1 LLAGY
6 VKDRTEDK
14 KFEGFKN
21 LQTLFGSV

>member
-6 VKDRTEDK
+6 IKDRTEDK

-21 LQTLFGSV
+21 LQTSFGFV